1 MFYPDKL
8 CVISPAELPPDPKK
22 LLSEVKGIYH
32 HCGTSTPMVNKTA
45 SKEQPVSLTPIK
57 AQKIDLQ
64 TKVDNCACSLNQC
77 GYVFTDQHREP
88 VTGSFRI
95 IWSHS
100 GELIWLQDQSCHGR
114 EYKC

>member
-64 TKVDNCACSLNQC
+64 TKVDKCTCS
-77 GYVFTDQHREP
+77 
-88 VTGSFRI
+88 
-95 IWSHS
+95 
-100 GELIWLQDQSCHGR
+100 
-114 EYKC
+114 